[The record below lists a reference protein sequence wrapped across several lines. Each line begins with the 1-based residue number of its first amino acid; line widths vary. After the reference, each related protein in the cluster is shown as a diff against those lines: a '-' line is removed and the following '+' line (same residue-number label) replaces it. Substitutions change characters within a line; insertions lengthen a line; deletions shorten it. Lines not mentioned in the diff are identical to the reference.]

1 MTKQDWIFIIVVIF
15 VSTIIR
21 FSNFLDS
28 ANILSDATPIIKSML
43 SLGFADV
50 NVFTIFHAK
59 LGQSFLET
67 SLKSQLLPIL
77 MGVACIPLF
86 FSFLKR
92 IASPASAR
100 AGVLLFS
107 FSFWHMTLS
116 RFAPEIS
123 FIFFLTVLGSYL
135 SWLAMQKGSVLITAI
150 VALFIG
156 FIFNFAFI
164 AWPVAVAMIIVFIMF
179 NSFHERYDN
188 TLTITHTKFHLNKL
202 FGVFGIVLILGL
214 IPLILRLDTQGYKF
228 VDSILASSVF
238 VNENYLSLIY
248 SNFFQIINNLGLGL
262 EFFANGGSHA
272 GILSQVLGI
281 LFVIGLVHS
290 LFRVYKHK
298 QKYNYAPL
306 GHIFLFRLMAPA
318 LFFGL
323 LLEPKLAGLSFVSL
337 AIVPVFAYIGMA
349 IGWLHDRMVKI
360 PESRALNLIYPS
372 SNIMPRIAIMIFL
385 VAISIYDISRF
396 LELVYYAY

>member
-59 LGQSFLET
+59 LGQSFLEN
-67 SLKSQLLPIL
+67 SLKTQLLPIL
-77 MGVACIPLF
+77 MGVSCIPLF

-116 RFAPEIS
+116 RFAPEVS
-123 FIFFLTVLGSYL
+123 FIFFMTILGSYL
-135 SWLAMQKGSVLITAI
+135 SWLAMQKSSVFMT
-150 VALFIG
+150 VVVSLFIA
-156 FIFNFAFI
+156 FLFNFAFI
-164 AWPVAVAMIIVFIMF
+164 AWPVAVVMIIVFILF
-179 NSFHERYDN
+179 NSSHERYKN
-188 TLTITHTKFHLNKL
+188 TLAIVHTKFHLNKL
-202 FGVFGIVLILGL
+202 FGVFGIVLALGL
-214 IPLILRLDTQGYKF
+214 MPLILRLDAQGYKF

-248 SNFFQIINNLGLGL
+248 SNFLQIINNLGLGL
-262 EFFANGGSHA
+262 EFFANNASPA
-272 GILSQVLGI
+272 GILSPVLGL
-281 LFVIGLVHS
+281 LFVIGISHS
-290 LFRVYKHK
+290 LFRSYKHK
-298 QKYNYAPL
+298 QKYGYAPL
-306 GHIFLFRLMAPA
+306 GHIFLCRLIVSA

-349 IGWLHDRMVKI
+349 IGWLYDRIVKM
-360 PESRALNLIYPS
+360 PESKLLNLIYPS